1 MTNPIR
7 RAIEAERSRAS
18 VLNAFG
24 QTQQGSPGAAL
35 QVVRDEMSEALAYR
49 LGGGLPETDG
59 AMRFVGMSFADQVSG
74 LLALR
79 GVSWKGRTEMVERGI
94 TTGDVGALLEG
105 AGNRAL
111 RKAYESYAGGL
122 QAVTGRAPSRDF
134 RDVKLIQIDGDIA
147 LQEVPEGAP
156 FSYGSLQAS
165 AETYSISTFGRI
177 FSISHTLLLDDDLG
191 AFANLADRLG
201 QAAAEFV
208 SGKLAALL
216 EANGGLSDGIALFHA
231 SHANLAG
238 AAQLSEGSLG
248 DLMKLMR
255 AQLGIGG
262 ERISV
267 APLRP
272 GGPWRAG
279 GDGKKD
285 RHSARQPGA
294 ARGGGRAAAH
304 VGDGVLPHRGARL
317 RARSLLH
324 VPRRRRG
331 SHHRAGPAVGLP
343 RSPGQGATRLRVR
356 RRQSPRPR
364 EEPRPGLSCG
374 ARVAGKGSRPGLRDG
389 SPQGEPGSV
398 GLFRRPH
405 LAADASCR
413 ARARPRVPRCLHRRT
428 PRASSIPPGLAVVG
442 EGPEASR
449 APARPWG
456 LRLSSEC

>member
-1 MTNPIR
+1 MTDPIR

-267 APLRP
+267 APFGLVV
-272 GGPWRAG
+272 
-279 GDGKKD
+279 
-285 RHSARQPGA
+285 PGA
-294 ARGGGRAAAH
+294 LEVTARKIVTQLGN
-304 VGDGVLPHRGARL
+304 
-317 RARSLLH
+317 
-324 VPRRRRG
+324 
-331 SHHRAGPAVGLP
+331 PAPLAV
-343 RSPGQGATRLRVR
+343 VV
-356 RRQSPRPR
+356 
-364 EEPRPGLSCG
+364 EPRLTSATAFYLTAAPDSGLGLSCTFPG
-374 ARVAGKGSRPGLRDG
+374 GDEAPTIELGRRSGYRGLQGKVRLDFGCGVADHRGL
-389 SPQGEPGSV
+389 V
-398 GLFRRPH
+398 KN
-405 LAADASCR
+405 
-413 ARARPRVPRCLHRRT
+413 
-428 PRASSIPPGLAVVG
+428 PGLA
-442 EGPEASR
+442 
-449 APARPWG
+449 
-456 LRLSSEC
+456 